1 MNESGDKVSSLLAIS
16 GFEDRTHSIF
26 GQYFI
31 DCSGVG
37 ALSRFSLA
45 PSEKGFDL
53 KDYSSARDAN
63 SDQDLF
69 YGLVGFRIREAE
81 KPIPFSCPKWVGL
94 KWEDNHLSAKL
105 SWMKSLSASLTGY
118 HQVEWCSTDGRIVE
132 DDVEVIA
139 WAAWD
144 YLKNRSPIRDAASNL
159 YIEEIGGGMIRPEVN
174 RGVGDYLL
182 TPDDLFGG
190 SKYADSV
197 VLGRALLDEAGAL
210 MTSDDEKVCL
220 ANPFEIPLR
229 ALYSK
234 KIKNLLWAGE
244 HISASSRVSRTL
256 SHSPVCGQMGVAAG
270 VCAWKCIEKKR
281 LPRTLAKAGY
291 VDELRKTLMRSNHLV
306 GRDLPEDEDNLTIGS
321 SVIASSTL
329 DKCISPS
336 RLKELN
342 SFERMLVCY
351 AFHLLEIDLIK

>member
-1 MNESGDKVSSLLAIS
+1 M
-16 GFEDRTHSIF
+16 
-26 GQYFI
+26 
-31 DCSGVG
+31 
-37 ALSRFSLA
+37 
-45 PSEKGFDL
+45 
-53 KDYSSARDAN
+53 
-63 SDQDLF
+63 
-69 YGLVGFRIREAE
+69 
-81 KPIPFSCPKWVGL
+81 
-94 KWEDNHLSAKL
+94 
-105 SWMKSLSASLTGY
+105 
-118 HQVEWCSTDGRIVE
+118 
-132 DDVEVIA
+132 
-139 WAAWD
+139 
-144 YLKNRSPIRDAASNL
+144 
-159 YIEEIGGGMIRPEVN
+159 
-174 RGVGDYLL
+174 L

-220 ANPFEIPLR
+220 SNPFEIPLR

-291 VDELRKTLMRSNHLV
+291 VDELRKTLIRSNHLV
-306 GRDLPEDEDNLTIGS
+306 GRDLPEDEDNLSIGS

-329 DKCISPS
+329 DKCISPESLEGIEFIRANACLLRFPFAGDRLDKVSLLASIRRLRNGSTLFS
-336 RLKELN
+336 RDLQILSMSPEIVYFLLLFN
-342 SFERMLVCY
+342 SQKQMEALGQISKSIWLY
-351 AFHLLEIDLIK
+351 HLMVGISSRFCLIKNLCYHFKQIRLLDLEYT